1 MDEKTWLYYSRNAE
15 QLHRHNP
22 IDLTKIY
29 AQDYDE
35 WAAEALQLS
44 IDTVYDGFVEGE
56 EPSLEYLERARN
68 TIETRM
74 MYGG

>member
-56 EPSLEYLERARN
+56 EPSMLL
-68 TIETRM
+68 RM
-74 MYGG
+74 CWGVESFFGWVR